1 MKNNKKICVIGG
13 GRWGKN
19 HLKTLHR
26 LNSLSAIVD
35 NNQSLLRD
43 LKKIYPDVLFFSSIE
58 ETFSHKFSG
67 YVIATPAPTHFEI
80 AKTVIERGFP
90 VLIEKPM
97 TLNVADAESL
107 IRIADKN
114 QVNIMVGHVLL
125 FHPAIQKIKE
135 LVDTGTIGELQYIY
149 SNRLNLGQV
158 RKEEDVL
165 VDSFSVCLCRRCFAS
180 DCDKRCG
187 AENTPQSRGDVGRYK
202 GTYF

>member
-1 MKNNKKICVIGG
+1 MNNNKKICVIGG

-35 NNQSLLRD
+35 NNQSLLCD

-67 YVIATPAPTHFEI
+67 YVIATPAPTHFKI

-97 TLNVADAESL
+97 TLNVADAQNVAEQEKKRLMQNKNIKSVTL
-107 IRIADKN
+107 MQKIGCLNDIISEKKSQIGVYEKQFELSTKLLNDLEEQIIKEKEEELAAKEKELKTNKEAIRIGCDNK
-114 QVNIMVGHVLL
+114 
-125 FHPAIQKIKE
+125 
-135 LVDTGTIGELQYIY
+135 
-149 SNRLNLGQV
+149 SN
-158 RKEEDVL
+158 
-165 VDSFSVCLCRRCFAS
+165 
-180 DCDKRCG
+180 
-187 AENTPQSRGDVGRYK
+187 
-202 GTYF
+202 

>member
-1 MKNNKKICVIGG
+1 M
-13 GRWGKN
+13 
-19 HLKTLHR
+19 
-26 LNSLSAIVD
+26 D

-43 LKKIYPDVLFFSSIE
+43 LKRFILKFYFSSIE
-58 ETFSHKFSG
+58 ETFSHKFSA
-67 YVIATPAPTHFEI
+67 YVIATPAPTHFKI

-135 LVDTGTIGELQYIY
+135 LMNTGTIGELQYIY

-158 RKEEDVL
+158 RKEEDVFGVL
-165 VDSFSVCLCRRCFAS
+165 LLMTYQYCNILQNLFLC
-180 DCDKRCG
+180 K
-187 AENTPQSRGDVGRYK
+187 
-202 GTYF
+202 

>member
-1 MKNNKKICVIGG
+1 MNDNKKICVIGG

-19 HLKTLHR
+19 HLKTLYR

-43 LKKIYPDVLFFSSIE
+43 LKKIYPEVLFFSSIE
-58 ETFSHKFSG
+58 ETFSHKFSA
-67 YVIATPAPTHFEI
+67 YVIATPAPTHFKI

-135 LVDTGTIGELQYIY
+135 LVDTGTPELQYIY

-158 RKEEDVL
+158 RKEEDVFW
-165 VDSFSVCLCRRCFAS
+165 SFALMTYQYCNILQNLFLC
-180 DCDKRCG
+180 K
-187 AENTPQSRGDVGRYK
+187 
-202 GTYF
+202 